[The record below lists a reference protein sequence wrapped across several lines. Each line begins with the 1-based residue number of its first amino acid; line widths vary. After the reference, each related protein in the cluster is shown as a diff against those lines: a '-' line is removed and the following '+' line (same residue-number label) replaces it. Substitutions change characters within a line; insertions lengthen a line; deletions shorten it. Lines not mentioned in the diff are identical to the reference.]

1 MQIKK
6 QKTNKRL
13 LALALVWLIS
23 LFTVGSAVAQT
34 TVSVKGL
41 VQSESNEPLNGVTVT
56 ATNVATK
63 KSVTAATNEKGVFS
77 ITTLQVG
84 STYNFTFS
92 YVGYEVGFVNAF
104 KLKEGNENS
113 LLVRL
118 KQTSSTLDQVVV
130 VGYGTQNKRDVS
142 TSVSTIKAAEINNFP
157 ATGLDKALTGKLAG
171 VQVLQPGG
179 APGAGISI
187 MVRGRGTI
195 TAGSDPLY
203 VVDGVPISDN
213 SSDGPGFKVNP
224 LNSINVN
231 DIESVDILKDASA
244 SAIYGSRGSNGVV
257 IITTKRGKRDKPAV
271 AVNSYY
277 GTQEASKKIKMMDA
291 YQYADLIYEAKN
303 NTYFDL
309 LADRNLTGSASD
321 DNATRKLKLGG
332 AATNDN
338 LNYLLPPEIFPY
350 LNKQAGL
357 VNTNWQDAIFTKAPM
372 QNHTISVG
380 GGSENVKYYISGNYL
395 DQQGIV
401 INSGYK
407 KYGGRINVDANYK
420 KIKLGASI
428 NYNFG
433 VYNFL
438 PTEGRFNDATE
449 NVISGALAA
458 APFFPVYNTDG
469 SFNFDQARWLY
480 MQANTNN
487 PVALAMLKN
496 DKTFETKL
504 LSNLF
509 AEYEILKDLK
519 YKISFGA
526 DVSSYKRDAF
536 RPSTLPDFTLKT
548 TPSNPVGNYRTN
560 AITNWIIENTVSYNK
575 RVGEHSIKSI
585 IGFSAQ
591 KERQDASN
599 VTATGYPNDIVQTL
613 NAATTITAFS
623 STVNEWSLIS
633 GLARL
638 QYSFKNKYLLSAA
651 LRTDGSSRFGA
662 QNKWGYFPSA
672 SAAWIVSDEKFM
684 QNIKAVSSLKVRASY
699 GVTGNFQIG
708 NYGSYGLL
716 SASNYV
722 FGAGSGTLNN
732 GLALSTASNKEL
744 GWEKTSAV
752 NLGLEIGLFKEKL
765 HATIEVYNN
774 NTKDLLLNVPVPF
787 STGFSTNL
795 VNIGKVNNKGLEVT
809 LASTVDIG
817 AVKLTNTANYSKNIN
832 KVLDLGGANSIITR
846 SQGVIDFITQVGKP
860 IANFYTLVQTG
871 VFNDQAAI
879 TDPKNAKVAGAKP
892 GDFMFKDINGDGVI
906 DNTNDRDIT
915 GNYMPKFTYGWS
927 SQLQYKMFD
936 FGFAIQG
943 VYGNTIANINQRHM
957 NSAEGF
963 ANNTIEILERWHS
976 PTDPGNGKIARA
988 NRAHRGLNAVIS
1000 TYHLSDGSYLRV
1012 RDITFGFTVPQKM
1025 IAKAKITNARLYI
1038 TAQNPFTFTSY
1049 NSYNPEVSIDSNP
1062 LTPGVDYGSY
1072 PLARSFFFGLNLSF

>member
-1 MQIKK
+1 MQQLKFKTMKK
-6 QKTNKRL
+6 WQLLISCFLLL
-13 LALALVWLIS
+13 LA
-23 LFTVGSAVAQT
+23 TTKAQT
-34 TVSVKGL
+34 TISTNVSGTVTTETGELLNGVSVKIT
-41 VQSESNEPLNGVTVT
+41 STDNKTTVA
-56 ATNVATK
+56 AT
-63 KSVTAATNEKGVFS
+63 TNEKGIFT
-77 ITTLQVG
+77 ITTLKVG
-84 STYNFTFS
+84 TAYNFTFN
-92 YVGYEVGFVNAF
+92 YVGYETGYVKAF
-104 KLKEGNENS
+104 TIKEGNGNS

-118 KQTSSTLDQVVV
+118 KQTASTLDQVVV

-142 TSVSTIKAAEINNFP
+142 TSVSSLKAADINNFP

-179 APGAGISI
+179 APGAGIAI
-187 MVRGRGTI
+187 LVRGRGTI

-224 LNSINVN
+224 LNAINVN

-244 SAIYGSRGSNGVV
+244 SAIYGSRGANGVV
-257 IITTKRGKRDKPAV
+257 IITTKRGKKDKPVIAL
-271 AVNSYY
+271 NSYY

-291 YQYADLIYEAKN
+291 YEYADLIYEARN
-303 NTYFDL
+303 ATYFDL
-309 LADRNLTGSASD
+309 LADRGLTGSVSD
-321 DNATRKLKLGG
+321 DNATRRLKLG
-332 AATNDN
+332 AAASNDN
-338 LNYLLPPEIFPY
+338 LNYLMPPEIFPY
-350 LNKQAGL
+350 LNKQQGL
-357 VNTNWQDAIFTKAPM
+357 PNTDWQNEIFTKAPM

-380 GGSENVKYYISGNYL
+380 GGSENIKYYISTNYL

-401 INSGYK
+401 INSAYK
-407 KYGGRINVDANYK
+407 KYGGRINVDANYQK
-420 KIKLGASI
+420 LKLGASI

-458 APFFPVYNTDG
+458 APFYSVYKADG
-469 SFNFDQARWLY
+469 AYNFDQARWLFQ
-480 MQANTNN
+480 QANTNN
-487 PVALAMLKN
+487 PVGLAMLKT

-519 YKISFGA
+519 YKVSFGA
-526 DVSSYKRDAF
+526 DISNYKRDAF
-536 RPSTLPDFTLKT
+536 RPSTLPDFVSKLA
-548 TPSNPVGNYRTN
+548 PSNPIGNYRTN
-560 AITNWIIENTVSYNK
+560 SITNWVVENTLSFNK
-575 RVGEHSIKSI
+575 KLGNHSIKSI
-585 IGFSAQ
+585 AGFSAQ

-599 VTATGYPNDIVQTL
+599 ITATGFPNDITQTL
-613 NAATTITAFS
+613 NAATTVTAFS
-623 STVNEWSLIS
+623 STINEWSLIS

-651 LRTDGSSRFGA
+651 VRTDGSSRFGN

-672 SAAWIVSDEKFM
+672 SAAWIVSDENFM
-684 QNIKAVSSLKVRASY
+684 KPIKTVSSLKIRASY

-722 FGAGSGTLNN
+722 FGTGSGTLNN

-752 NLGLEIGLFKEKL
+752 NLGVEIGLFKEKL
-765 HATIEVYNN
+765 HATVELYNN
-774 NTKDLLLNVPVPF
+774 NTKDLLLNVPVPLN
-787 STGFSTNL
+787 TGFSTNL
-795 VNIGKVNNKGLEVT
+795 VNIGKVNNKGIEIT
-809 LASTVDIG
+809 LASTVNIG
-817 AVKLTNTANYSKNIN
+817 AITLTNTANYSKNIN
-832 KVLDLGGANSIITR
+832 KVIDLGGANSIITR
-846 SQGVIDFITQVGKP
+846 AQGVVDFITQVGKP

-871 VFNDQAAI
+871 IFQNQAAI
-879 TDPKNAKVAGAKP
+879 ADAKNAKVPGAKP
-892 GDFMFKDINGDGVI
+892 GDFMYKDVNGDGVI
-906 DNTNDRDIT
+906 DNTNDREIT
-915 GNYMPKFTYGWS
+915 GNYMPKFTYGFS
-927 SQLQYKMFD
+927 SQAQYKMID
-936 FGFAIQG
+936 LSVSIQG

-957 NSAEGF
+957 NSAEGY
-963 ANNTIEILERWHS
+963 ANNTTEVLERWRS
-976 PTDPGNGKIARA
+976 ETNPGNGRIARA
-988 NRAHRGLNAVIS
+988 NRAHRGFNAVSS

-1012 RDITFGFTVPQKM
+1012 RDITLGVTLPSK
-1025 IAKAKITNARLYI
+1025 ILAKAKITNLRCYI
-1038 TAQNPFTFTSY
+1038 TAQNPITFTKY
-1049 NSYNPEVSIDSNP
+1049 NSYNPEVSIDTNP